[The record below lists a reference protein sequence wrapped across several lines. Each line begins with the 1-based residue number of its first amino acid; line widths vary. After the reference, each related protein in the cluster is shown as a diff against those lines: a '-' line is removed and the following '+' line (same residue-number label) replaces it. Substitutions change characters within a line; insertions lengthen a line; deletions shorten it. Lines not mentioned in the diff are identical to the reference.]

1 METLQSKL
9 FEAAS
14 KGSISSLHKLL
25 KDDPLILDRISVNCF
40 SETPLH
46 VSALLGHTDFVKE
59 IIKSKP
65 ELASELNSQHSS
77 PLHLASAKGHVD
89 VVKALLS
96 VDHRT
101 CMSRD
106 RNGLTPVHLAAL
118 KGQLEVIK
126 ILVRAKHE
134 AAQVTVYREENI
146 LHLCVKHYQL
156 ESLKLLMKTT
166 TLGHPRFVNS
176 KDGDGNTVLHLAVA
190 DKQVETINFILS
202 VPAFEVNALNLN
214 WMTAVDILTQSR
226 RDVRDLEIEESLKK
240 GGGIGNLEINN
251 NKTTTR
257 AFPSSTNVKKKN
269 KQQDHDWLE
278 RKKSALM
285 IVASL
290 LATMAFQVGVNPPG
304 GVWQEDKLVEP
315 GDPMFEPR
323 YAGYSVMAYNW
334 PGFYSVFYM
343 YNTIGFIA
351 SLSIIL
357 LLMSGL
363 PIRHRFFM
371 WVLMVTTWIAITAT
385 AIVYLDSVVMVTPLD
400 RTLSNLIIY
409 TIHVWVSLMGLLLV
423 GHTIRLVVKMVRKLT
438 RRLRTN
444 IHTPTSSAVRLDNDG
459 V

>member
-14 KGSISSLHKLL
+14 KGHKLL

-46 VSALLGHTDFVKE
+46 VAELLGHVDFVKE
-59 IIKSKP
+59 IIKAKP
-65 ELASELNSQHSS
+65 ELTSELNFQHSS

-101 CMSRD
+101 CVARD

-118 KGQLEVIK
+118 KGHVEVMK
-126 ILVRAKHE
+126 MLLRAKPE
-134 AAQVTVYREENI
+134 AAQVTMVME
-146 LHLCVKHYQL
+146 
-156 ESLKLLMKTT
+156 
-166 TLGHPRFVNS
+166 
-176 KDGDGNTVLHLAVA
+176 AVA
-190 DKQVETINFILS
+190 DKQVETINFLVS

-214 WMTAVDILTQSR
+214 GMTAVDILTQSR

-240 GGGIGNLEINN
+240 AGAIGNLEINN

-315 GDPMFEPR
+315 GDPTFEPQ
-323 YAGYSVMAYNW
+323 YAGYSIMSRNF
-334 PGFYSVFYM
+334 PDFYSIFYM

-385 AIVYLDSVVMVTPLD
+385 AIVYLDSVVMLTPLD
-400 RTLSNLIIY
+400 GTFASLIIY
-409 TIHVWVSLMGLLLV
+409 TIYVWVSLMGLLLV
-423 GHTIRLVVKMVRKLT
+423 GHTIRLVLKIVRKLR
-438 RRLRTN
+438 RRLTK
-444 IHTPTSSAVRLDNDG
+444 IHTPTSSVVRLDNDG

>member
-14 KGSISSLHKLL
+14 KGHKLL

-46 VSALLGHTDFVKE
+46 VAELLGHVDFVKE
-59 IIKSKP
+59 IIKAKP
-65 ELASELNSQHSS
+65 ELTSELNFQHSS

-101 CMSRD
+101 CVARD

-118 KGQLEVIK
+118 KGHVEVMK
-126 ILVRAKHE
+126 MLLRAKPE
-134 AAQVTVYREENI
+134 AAQVTVHREENI

-166 TLGHPRFVNS
+166 LGHPRFVNS
-176 KDGDGNTVLHLAVA
+176 KDGDGSCRR
-190 DKQVETINFILS
+190 QTINFLVS

-214 WMTAVDILTQSR
+214 GMTAVDILTQSR

-240 GGGIGNLEINN
+240 AGAIGNLEINN

-315 GDPMFEPR
+315 GDPTFEPQ
-323 YAGYSVMAYNW
+323 YAGYSIMSRNF
-334 PGFYSVFYM
+334 PDFYSIFYM

-385 AIVYLDSVVMVTPLD
+385 AIVYLDSVVMLTPLD
-400 RTLSNLIIY
+400 GTFASLIIY
-409 TIHVWVSLMGLLLV
+409 TIYVWVSLMGLLLV
-423 GHTIRLVVKMVRKLT
+423 GHTIRLVLKIVRKLR
-438 RRLRTN
+438 RRLTK
-444 IHTPTSSAVRLDNDG
+444 IHTPTSSVVRLDNDG

>member
-46 VSALLGHTDFVKE
+46 VAALLGHVDFVKV
-59 IIKSKP
+59 IIKAKP
-65 ELASELNSQHSS
+65 ELTSELNFQHSS

-166 TLGHPRFVNS
+166 LGHPRFVNS
-176 KDGDGNTVLHLAVA
+176 KDGDGNTLLHLAVA
-190 DKQVETINFILS
+190 DKQVETINFLVS

-214 WMTAVDILTQSR
+214 GMTAVDILTQSR

-240 GGGIGNLEINN
+240 AGAIGNLEINN

-257 AFPSSTNVKKKN
+257 AFPSSTNVKKH

-315 GDPMFEPR
+315 GDPTFKPQ
-323 YAGYSVMAYNW
+323 YAGYSIMSRNF
-334 PGFYSVFYM
+334 PDLYSIFYM

-371 WVLMVTTWIAITAT
+371 WVLMVTTWIAITAI
-385 AIVYLDSVVMVTPLD
+385 AIVYLNSVTSVTPLD
-400 RTLSNLIIY
+400 GTFASLIIY
-409 TIHVWVSLMGLLLV
+409 TVYVWDCLMGLLLV

-438 RRLRTN
+438 RRLTKIR
-444 IHTPTSSAVRLDNDG
+444 TPTSSAVRLDIDG